1 MSIPGEAEYA
11 AGDWAAGRRIGAL
24 FDDHAAMVLAV
35 CRMHLRDPHD
45 AEDAAQQTF
54 LSAYRSLLGGAR
66 PQNAAAWLATIARN
80 ECRTRISRRLSGPVS
95 VPLGEAGDEEAAD
108 VYAHAARR
116 LEVDALRR
124 ALGDLPERQREA
136 VVLRDFHGLSY
147 DEVAAVMSVS
157 APAVESLLSRGRRAL
172 AERVA
177 PLRAVPAIAVP
188 GSLRDELA
196 RLIPG
201 FADSD
206 TAAAAGVGAAGVLA
220 KLATASL
227 AGKAVITAAVATLA
241 LGGANVA
248 SDPRR
253 EVERAARQ
261 EGSRAGFV
269 AEQQEDATAASR
281 VEALQARPWA
291 LVEVRSPG
299 SVATEAR
306 RSSHGTDGSRSR
318 DESGDCSGSEGPG
331 ARSGSEGSGRDTK
344 DDLEPDE
351 SGPGAEASEPERE
364 LSKSDSATSEA
375 ESETSEPEGSEPD
388 SQDREAESE
397 ERAAES
403 EERAAESEGRE
414 AESEPDHSGSD
425 ESEDDRS

>member
-11 AGDWAAGRRIGAL
+11 AADRAAGRRIGAL
-24 FDDHAAMVLAV
+24 FDDHAAMVVAV

-136 VVLRDFHGLSY
+136 IVLRDFHGLSY

-177 PLRAVPAIAVP
+177 PLRTVPTAIAVP

-201 FADSD
+201 FADSEA
-206 TAAAAGVGAAGVLA
+206 AAAAGVGAAGVLA
-220 KLATASL
+220 KLATAPL
-227 AGKAVITAAVATLA
+227 AGKAVTTAAVATLA

-248 SDPRR
+248 SDLRR
-253 EVERAARQ
+253 EVERAARP
-261 EGSRAGFV
+261 EASRAGPV
-269 AEQQEDATAASR
+269 AERPKDATAASPI
-281 VEALQARPWA
+281 EALQARPSA
-291 LVEVRSPG
+291 PVDDRSSG
-299 SVATEAR
+299 SAATEAR
-306 RSSHGTDGSRSR
+306 RSSRGTDGSRSR
-318 DESGDCSGSEGPG
+318 DESGDRSGSKGSG
-331 ARSGSEGSGRDTK
+331 ARSGSEGSGRDTN
-344 DDLEPDE
+344 DDLQPDE
-351 SGPGAEASEPERE
+351 SVPGAESSESERE
-364 LSKSDSATSEA
+364 TSKSDSATSEA
-375 ESETSEPEGSEPD
+375 DSETSEPEGSEP
-388 SQDREAESE
+388 SSE
-397 ERAAES
+397 D
-403 EERAAESEGRE
+403 RE
-414 AESEPDHSGSD
+414 AESEPDHPGSD
-425 ESEDDRS
+425 ESEEDSSDGGDGSDGGSG